1 MNQTATILDHLLSG
15 KTITPID
22 ALKFGCFRLAA
33 RIGELR
39 ERGHDIKTTIIHD
52 GGSSFAQYSL
62 QLQPSF
68 QLTA

>member
-22 ALKFGCFRLAA
+22 ALNEFGCFRLAA

-39 ERGHDIKTTIIHD
+39 KMGHDITTTKVTD
-52 GGSSFAQYSL
+52 GGSTFAQYEL
-62 QLQPSF
+62 QQPAF

>member
-15 KTITPID
+15 KKLTPID
-22 ALKFGCFRLAA
+22 ALNEFGCFRLAA

-52 GGSSFAQYSL
+52 GGASFAQYSL
-62 QLQPSF
+62 HQPAF

>member
-1 MNQTATILDHLLSG
+1 MTQTATILDHLLSG
-15 KTITPID
+15 KKLTPID
-22 ALKFGCFRLAA
+22 ALNEFGCFRLAA

-62 QLQPSF
+62 QPEF